1 MQSENQMNTEPEVTA
16 YEPETDNTEFA
27 SVSELKG
34 ESESNPEMTEETQ
47 QSEPEQQT
55 EPNPEQLAITVYDPA
70 EVNIDDFEFTADLDA
85 LEEQVVKRAERI
97 LSVDHP
103 DGSGKTHFL
112 LRALTPT
119 EEASLNLNENLLSVE
134 DMQMIVE
141 TLLKKVEEGGK
152 IDNSELTEMI
162 VEKMAVDDV
171 KEASNQRFLKRIQ
184 MGIELPKGI
193 TTERLERWNPALL
206 ERFFD
211 VIEELTFE
219 NEKWVLSRNGQ

>member
-1 MQSENQMNTEPEVTA
+1 MSENQMNTEPEVTD
-16 YEPETDNTEFA
+16 YNPETENPEFA

-47 QSEPEQQT
+47 QSEPEQKGV
-55 EPNPEQLAITVYDPA
+55 ESEQLAITVYDPA
-70 EVNIDDFEFTADLDA
+70 EVNVDDFDFTADLDA

-103 DGSGKTHFL
+103 DGDGKTHFL

-134 DMQMIVE
+134 YMQMIVE

-152 IDNSELTEMI
+152 IDNTGLTEMI

-193 TTERLERWNPALL
+193 TIERLERWNPALL

-211 VIEELTFE
+211 IIETLTYE
-219 NEKWVLSRNGQ
+219 NEKWITRNGQ